1 MKSCILILL
10 LGVTFSYI
18 HASCQA
24 EILGLSSTATHA
36 QVYVVNQRQHSE
48 AKLLEVKEGKL
59 LIDMPA
65 DSFVTAIVQ

>member
-1 MKSCILILL
+1 MKSRILILL

-18 HASCQA
+18 HASCQT